1 MSVTG
6 GTPSMPAGEVEERIG
21 PYRLIRRLGQGGMGV
36 VYLAEGPDLQE
47 VAVKVL
53 RPHVAHDETARARL
67 QREAT
72 TLQKVSHPGVAGI
85 LDHDLEADRPYLVTR
100 FVPGRPL
107 DEQVDDRG
115 PLTPR
120 KWLPLAG
127 CLAESLQAIHLAG
140 VIHRDLKPGN
150 VMMLN
155 GKPVMIDFG
164 IAQAADDLRL
174 TQTGLVIGTPGYLA
188 PELIEGE
195 MVSESADWWGW
206 AATVTFAATGRR
218 PFGKG
223 PFEAV
228 LHRVHTGQADLEGL
242 DPRLKT
248 LLSAALAPK
257 KQDRPTQTEIMTGLT
272 RYAEGRDAL
281 PPRSA
286 PAAAD
291 TVQMHP
297 PTRQM
302 TRVMPTEDPDPVAS
316 EPSPTEVANLV
327 PQIIPPLS
335 AFSPIANKVRD
346 AAAARKATKAAAA
359 AAAGTAGGVAGSG
372 TAAGVANSG
381 TPGGVA
387 GSGTAGGVAGSGTA
401 AGVGGSGTAGGWGAG
416 GSGLAAGSPGAAGG
430 YGAGASGGAVAGT
443 GAGGWGP
450 GAHPATYSPAPV
462 AAAPA
467 AMPLGYQSTP
477 QAVAPYQ
484 APSRDVAPYR
494 PPSRE
499 VAPHQQPGQGVEPH
513 RAPATGRRTAVV
525 VGLMVGLTGLIALYP
540 LLGALAAAVC
550 FVIARTVDRSS
561 TALMRRRQVRGR
573 AGRSDSVVAVAS
585 SPVQLVTAGLIT
597 LVCMILPLVM
607 GAVVG
612 GIVTG
617 VTATAKSLTWQ
628 PLSAVGFAAA
638 GLTAL
643 FTAWWGPGGNSLRR
657 GAHITAR
664 HIFRP
669 RWLATTA
676 AVIFLAIGAYGFYE
690 ASQGAGSDWARIPA
704 ENATYQ
710 RPTLT
715 DLRQAPF
722 IRDIPIIG
730 LN

>member
-6 GTPSMPAGEVEERIG
+6 GPSSSPVEKVEERVG

-36 VYLAEGPDLQE
+36 VYLAEGPERQE
-47 VAVKVL
+47 VALKVL

-67 QREAT
+67 QREAS

-85 LDHDLEADRPYLVTR
+85 LDHDLEGDRPYLVTR

-127 CLAESLQAIHLAG
+127 CLAESLQAIHAVG

-195 MVSESADWWGW
+195 DVSESADWWGW

-228 LHRVHTGQADLEGL
+228 LHRVHTGQVDLEGM

-248 LLSAALAPK
+248 LLAAALAPK
-257 KQDRPTQTEIMTGLT
+257 RADRPTQDEIMAGLT

-281 PPRSA
+281 PPRASMTA
-286 PAAAD
+286 
-291 TVQMHP
+291 TVATHP

-302 TRVMPTEDPDPVAS
+302 TRVLPTSSPDDAVTEITPPETDP

-327 PQIIPPLS
+327 PPVIPPLS
-335 AFSPIANKVRD
+335 AFAPLADKVRD
-346 AAAARKATKAAAA
+346 AAAARKAAKT
-359 AAAGTAGGVAGSG
+359 AAAGA
-372 TAAGVANSG
+372 AAGA
-381 TPGGVA
+381 P
-387 GSGTAGGVAGSGTA
+387 A
-401 AGVGGSGTAGGWGAG
+401 AT
-416 GSGLAAGSPGAAGG
+416 
-430 YGAGASGGAVAGT
+430 
-443 GAGGWGP
+443 
-450 GAHPATYSPAPV
+450 HPATYSPAPL
-462 AAAPA
+462 AAAPP
-467 AMPLGYQSTP
+467 AMPL
-477 QAVAPYQ
+477 PYQ
-484 APSRDVAPYR
+484 QPYQTAPQLYQPPTSPY
-494 PPSRE
+494 
-499 VAPHQQPGQGVEPH
+499 QPVVGTPKAVVPYEQRAVEPKPAE
-513 RAPATGRRTAVV
+513 RAPATGKRTAVV
-525 VGLMVGLTGLIALYP
+525 VGFMIALAGLIALFP
-540 LLGALAAAVC
+540 LAGSLVAAV
-550 FVIARTVDRSS
+550 FLVVARTVDRGS

-573 AGRSDSVVAVAS
+573 AGKSDGVVAVAS
-585 SPVQLVTAGLIT
+585 SPAQLVAAALIT
-597 LVCMILPLVM
+597 LVCLLLPLLM

-612 GIVTG
+612 SIVTAIA
-617 VTATAKSLTWQ
+617 ATAQGLDWR
-628 PLSAVGFAAA
+628 PLSAVGFGAAA
-638 GLTAL
+638 LTAL
-643 FTAWWGPGGNSLRR
+643 FTAWWGPGGSSLRR

-664 HIFRP
+664 NLFRP
-669 RWLATTA
+669 RWLASATA
-676 AVIFLAIGAYGFYE
+676 VLLLAGGSWAFYE
-690 ASQGAGSDWARIPA
+690 ATQGAGDPWARTPVQTPKF
-704 ENATYQ
+704 E
-710 RPTLT
+710 RPTFD
-715 DLRQAPF
+715 DLRQAPL
-722 IRDIPIIG
+722 IRDLPLIG
-730 LN
+730 K